1 MELSLMIRIIRK
13 NSYKGLTD
21 FPLSFILFVGLGQE

>member
-1 MELSLMIRIIRK
+1 MELSFLIGIIRK

-21 FPLSFILFVGLGQE
+21 FQLSFILFVGLGQE